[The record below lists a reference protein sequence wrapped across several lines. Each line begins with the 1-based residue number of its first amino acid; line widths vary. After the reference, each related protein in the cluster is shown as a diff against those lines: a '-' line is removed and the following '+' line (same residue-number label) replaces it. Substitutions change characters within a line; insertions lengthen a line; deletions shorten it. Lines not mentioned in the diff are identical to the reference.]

1 MTRNDCMTFEPSK
14 LPFDLE
20 FEITLDGNFY
30 DNKEKQLLDLC
41 DPVSDSH
48 DNKILPGT
56 KKKNNIL
63 SLKLK
68 RVDPGIILI
77 VGGDCLNQPV
87 VWDDFYI
94 PSDIPVTIKCSFL
107 DTKIMGGNL
116 NIDITYSNKTYQ
128 IPIIL
133 DKKPVITK
141 KEKKQMTLYSNQEP
155 EELFKFKYIK

>member
-56 KKKNNIL
+56 KKK
-63 SLKLK
+63 
-68 RVDPGIILI
+68 IIYYR
-77 VGGDCLNQPV
+77 LN
-87 VWDDFYI
+87 
-94 PSDIPVTIKCSFL
+94 
-107 DTKIMGGNL
+107 
-116 NIDITYSNKTYQ
+116 
-128 IPIIL
+128 
-133 DKKPVITK
+133 
-141 KEKKQMTLYSNQEP
+141 
-155 EELFKFKYIK
+155 